1 MRTLLTIA
9 ILYGSP
15 EISGHECLLPPA
27 AVAGSSYG
35 ADEAGAQPAAQSERI
50 KA

>member
-1 MRTLLTIA
+1 
-9 ILYGSP
+9 
-15 EISGHECLLPPA
+15 
-27 AVAGSSYG
+27 VAGSSYG